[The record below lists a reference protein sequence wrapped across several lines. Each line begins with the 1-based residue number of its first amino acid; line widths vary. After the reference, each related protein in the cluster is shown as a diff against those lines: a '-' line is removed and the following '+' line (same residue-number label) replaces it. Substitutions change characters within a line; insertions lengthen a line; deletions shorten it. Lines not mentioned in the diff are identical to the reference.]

1 MSASTRRSAAAGAGA
16 KVELVRRAEAAAAAA
31 TEEEA
36 APSFDSM
43 FSSSTPFFFYHIIC
57 PSTASLAVQV
67 LGPNLAFKFTHSSAL
82 TRGIFSERAI
92 EAALYKKTTGFLCL
106 VPPPPPPPSRTPSGS
121 VLSSSH
127 PRASRPCS
135 GDGQQTQRKIL
146 AWAESG
152 HGLGPA
158 GDCLDVSSPCT
169 LPNGIWTQRALH
181 LSSLLGVQMGHPF
194 DRLGLGGRVGMFRA
208 SHVEVKLATH
218 AVHVLLRLYNI
229 TRPAN
234 PPPSSSSA
242 RRANAAAAAITLRD
256 LARLKSKITHCSSPP
271 SFEIYFS
278 KKNCHACAAWV
289 RKVRDVTGVQ
299 IKLCWRDRLVKIQY
313 AASPGMGCAPLPS
326 SSSSSFLPPPCPVQD
341 EASPDGRTAVVDLT
355 DTPDSDDSHPGGG
368 GREGGGEMEEDLS
381 IGGSTPQPLGSYI
394 NGLAYCVGQM
404 DSSGRPSR
412 RITSAIVGLARMS
425 RWQRARRRRHTT
437 LGRTTT
443 PRIRAA
449 TMTTPT
455 TTTTGLRRAS
465 RDITGTGTRARARA
479 RQVIRI
485 LDCNEST
492 AAERVARRRR
502 RLARRR
508 RRRSEARE
516 RLREN
521 TNGATRGQRGVQTTA
536 QVIEVH

>member
-1 MSASTRRSAAAGAGA
+1 MSANTRRNAAAGAGA
-16 KVELVRRAEAAAAAA
+16 RVKIVRRAEALAAAAAA
-31 TEEEA
+31 TEEQV
-36 APSFDSM
+36 APSFDST
-43 FSSSTPFFFYHIIC
+43 FSSSTPFFFYHIIY

-82 TRGIFSERAI
+82 KRGIFSERAI

-106 VPPPPPPPSRTPSGS
+106 VPPPPPPSRTPSGS
-121 VLSSSH
+121 VLSCSH
-127 PRASRPCS
+127 PRASRPSS

-234 PPPSSSSA
+234 PPPSSSA
-242 RRANAAAAAITLRD
+242 RRTNAAAAAAAAAITLRD
-256 LARLKSKITHCSSPP
+256 LARLKSKITRCSSPP

-299 IKLCWRDRLVKIQY
+299 IRLCWRDRLVKIQY
-313 AASPGMGCAPLPS
+313 AASPGMGCAPLP
-326 SSSSSFLPPPCPVQD
+326 SSSFLPPPCPVQD

-381 IGGSTPQPLGSYI
+381 IGDGQFRPPI
-394 NGLAYCVGQM
+394 EENHVGDCRTGADVKVAARTKATTHPRPDNDAE
-404 DSSGRPSR
+404 DSCSGNDNANNDNDRIAQSKSR
-412 RITSAIVGLARMS
+412 HHGDRHQSKITSKTGDSHPRL
-425 RWQRARRRRHTT
+425 QRVD
-437 LGRTTT
+437 GS
-443 PRIRAA
+443 
-449 TMTTPT
+449 
-455 TTTTGLRRAS
+455 GEGGAS
-465 RDITGTGTRARARA
+465 ASSSCSSASA
-479 RQVIRI
+479 
-485 LDCNEST
+485 
-492 AAERVARRRR
+492 
-502 RLARRR
+502 
-508 RRRSEARE
+508 SE
-516 RLREN
+516 
-521 TNGATRGQRGVQTTA
+521 
-536 QVIEVH
+536 